1 MESMKTSVTQ
11 TECSKD
17 LSFKKPVK
25 PINILLVDDRPEN
38 LISLESI
45 LEQEGRT
52 ILKANSGE
60 EALVIALE
68 KDIAMILLDVQMPG
82 MDGFEV
88 ARLLK
93 ENSHTKDIAIIFV
106 TALSKDEKYSIQGY
120 EEGAVDYLLK
130 PLDTYVVRAKVNV
143 FTKLYLQQR
152 ELREN
157 NDLLQRT
164 NKQLDE
170 FVYIVSHDLKAP
182 LRGLASL
189 AAFLEDEIGDNPKPE
204 IADLLM
210 MMKSR
215 TGRMQ
220 QMIDGILHYSRLAN
234 TKGNKEVV
242 DVKDL
247 INNIIDLVSPPDS
260 ISFHISDKLPKI
272 ICEKIKLHE
281 VFQNLISNAIKY
293 NDKAEGK
300 IEICC
305 IEKEDEF
312 EFMVKDNGVGIR
324 PEHQEKIFGLFQ
336 TLLPKDQCE
345 STGIGLTIVK
355 KIVESENGR
364 ITVNSKFGEGS
375 TFCFTWN
382 K

>member
-1 MESMKTSVTQ
+1 MQSVIQQELKSVKT
-11 TECSKD
+11 
-17 LSFKKPVK
+17 VK

-45 LEQEGRT
+45 LEQDGRN
-52 ILKANSGE
+52 ILKASSGE

-93 ENSHTKDIAIIFV
+93 ENSHTRDIAIIFV

-130 PLDTYVVRAKVNV
+130 PLDTFVVRAKVNV
-143 FTKLYLQQR
+143 FSRLYLQQR
-152 ELREN
+152 ELKEN
-157 NDLLQRT
+157 NELLHRT

-182 LRGLASL
+182 LRGLSSL
-189 AAFLEDEIGDNPKPE
+189 ATFLEDELGDNPKPE
-204 IADLLM
+204 ILDLLT

-215 TGRMQ
+215 TSRMQ
-220 QMIDGILHYSRLAN
+220 QLIDGILHYSRLAN
-234 TKGNKEVV
+234 TKGQTEPV

-247 INNIIDLVSPPDS
+247 INNIIDLVCPPETITFTIPDN
-260 ISFHISDKLPKI
+260 LPKI
-272 ICEKIKLHE
+272 KCEKIKLHE

-293 NDKAEGK
+293 MDKADGK
-300 IEICC
+300 IVIGFQDR
-305 IEKEDEF
+305 EDEY
-312 EFMVKDNGVGIR
+312 EFWVKDNGMGIK
-324 PEHQEKIFGLFQ
+324 PEHLEKIFGLFQ

-355 KIVESENGR
+355 KIIESERGR
-364 ITVNSKFGEGS
+364 ITVTSAFGEGS
-375 TFCFTWN
+375 TFGFTWN

>member
-1 MESMKTSVTQ
+1 MKELLTPASV
-11 TECSKD
+11 EVKKD
-17 LSFKKPVK
+17 KATK

-45 LEQEGRT
+45 LEQEGRN

-60 EALVIALE
+60 EALVMALE
-68 KDIAMILLDVQMPG
+68 KEIAMILLDVQMPG

-130 PLDTYVVRAKVNV
+130 PLDTFVVQAKVNV
-143 FTKLYLQQR
+143 FSKLYLQQR
-152 ELREN
+152 ELKEN
-157 NDLLQRT
+157 NELLHRT

-182 LRGLASL
+182 LRGLSSL
-189 AAFLEDEIGDNPKPE
+189 ATFLEDELGANPKPE
-204 IADLLM
+204 VHELLN

-220 QMIDGILHYSRLAN
+220 QLIDGILHYSRLAN
-234 TKGNKEVV
+234 TKGEPENVC
-242 DVKDL
+242 VKDL
-247 INNIIDLVSPPDS
+247 ITNIIDLVAPPDS
-260 ISFHISDKLPKI
+260 ISFEIADNLPSLN
-272 ICEKIKLHE
+272 CEKIKLHE

-293 NDKAEGK
+293 MDKPEGR
-300 IEICC
+300 IVIGFQEQ
-305 IEKEDEF
+305 EDHYEF
-312 EFMVKDNGVGIR
+312 WVKDNGMGIKQD
-324 PEHQEKIFGLFQ
+324 HLEKIFGLFQ
-336 TLLPKDQCE
+336 TLLPKDECE

-355 KIVESENGR
+355 KIVESEKGR
-364 ITVNSKFGEGS
+364 IKVSSVFKEGS
-375 TFCFTWN
+375 TFSFTWN